1 MDDEVSLPKATL
13 QKLVKDFMPEDMR
26 VAGDTVEMLVN
37 CCTEFVQLL
46 SSEANEVATREK
58 KNTIQPEHVMT
69 ALKELGFTSFEAEVA
84 LAWEQHKE
92 EAKTASSHKA
102 ALRKT
107 GADQLGYTE
116 AEQIAMQQ
124 QMFAAARA
132 RSLSSMEAPP
142 PSYLPA
148 AGSDVGVNRGVAPVV
163 VQVPGSDQHLE
174 EEEDAEDDINPE

>member
-1 MDDEVSLPKATL
+1 MDDDVSLPKATL
-13 QKLVKDFMPEDMR
+13 QKLVKDFMLEDMR

-37 CCTEFVQLL
+37 CCTEFVQLI

-69 ALKELGFTSFEAEVA
+69 ALKELGFTGFEAEVA

-107 GADQLGYTE
+107 GADQMGYSE

-132 RSLSSMEAPP
+132 RSLTTMDVPLPSMPTV
-142 PSYLPA
+142 
-148 AGSDVGVNRGVAPVV
+148 SDVGINRGAEPASHLIGRDE
-163 VQVPGSDQHLE
+163 QVE
-174 EEEDAEDDINPE
+174 ADAEDEIHCSE